1 MRLITN
7 NPRKIKGLEG
17 YGLSV
22 VERVPLEICPTK
34 DNIPYLKT
42 KREKL
47 GHILETYEGRHD
59 TRGKLDAKGFRFA
72 IVVSRFNSFI
82 TDRLLEGAL
91 DALKRHGA
99 DDALSRSSVYRARS
113 RYRLLRSSS
122 PKRKDIDAVICLG
135 AVIKGGTPHFH
146 YVASEVTKG
155 IAQASLESEKPI
167 SFGILT
173 TESVEQAVERAGTKA
188 GNKGY
193 DAAMSVI
200 EMVNLIK
207 ENNLCGEGKQ
217 EN

>member
-1 MRLITN
+1 M
-7 NPRKIKGLEG
+7 
-17 YGLSV
+17 V
-22 VERVPLEICPTK
+22 
-34 DNIPYLKT
+34 
-42 KREKL
+42 
-47 GHILETYEGRHD
+47 HEGR
-59 TRGKLDAKGFRFA
+59 LDASGFRFA
-72 IVVSRFNSFI
+72 IIVSRFNSFV

-99 DDALSRSSVYRARS
+99 DDGAIEVFRVPGAFEIPLAAKLLS
-113 RYRLLRSSS
+113 
-122 PKRKDIDAVICLG
+122 KRKDVDAVICVG

-155 IAQASLESEKPI
+155 IATASLENEKPI

-200 EMVNLIK
+200 EMVNLLK
-207 ENNLCGEGKQ
+207 DKYLCGEGKQ